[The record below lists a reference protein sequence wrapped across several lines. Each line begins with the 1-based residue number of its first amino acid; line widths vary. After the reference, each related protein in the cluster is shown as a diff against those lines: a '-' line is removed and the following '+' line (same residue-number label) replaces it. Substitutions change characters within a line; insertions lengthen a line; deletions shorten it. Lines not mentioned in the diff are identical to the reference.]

1 MHRMINENEEEMTY
15 GLPSNSDINK
25 VIRSL
30 IHEQQISEN
39 YIPVYD
45 AIVAKY
51 VTLAKLKNI
60 KTINAK
66 RDEHYPFN
74 EDILK
79 DVISS
84 LDSYE

>member
-1 MHRMINENEEEMTY
+1 MIDENKEEMMY
-15 GLPSNSDINK
+15 GAPNNSDINK
-25 VIRSL
+25 VVRSL

-45 AIVAKY
+45 TIVAKY

-66 RDEHYPFN
+66 GDEHYPCN

-84 LDSYE
+84 LDRYE